1 MGCVFSKREEAEEI
15 ELENIKVNDLKSFFE
30 HMNSLMSE
38 NSNRYDSN
46 EELQAAVAQMPEE
59 GDEAEEAEEAEE
71 ADEAEGADEDK
82 EASEVD
88 ESEEAEDANQP
99 PYLGPYMGNPFGNPF
114 VNERRSQ
121 GG

>member
-59 GDEAEEAEEAEE
+59 GDEAEEADKAEE
-71 ADEAEGADEDK
+71 ADEDK